1 MTAAGTAMLALP
13 GCFSIFGFN
22 PNQRTRLRRTNRLC
36 QGVKRLNSGGITV
49 RARISD
55 ARTTDSGSKEV
66 GIEGSEFIS
75 DNGGGNLEETDVV
88 VIGAGIGGL
97 CCAGLLA
104 KYGYNVIVCESHDA
118 AGGAAHSFK
127 RQGFEFDSG
136 PSFHAGLSTKPSI
149 NPLKQ
154 VLDALD
160 EEVKCV
166 QYKSWIGYLPEGVF
180 RFTAEK
186 EAYAAEIG
194 RAGGEQAAREW
205 RELEAKMEP
214 FAQAA
219 TGLPA
224 AALRPDP
231 AVLLT
236 AAKFLPG
243 MLPYLPYT
251 GDLLAPFSKMVDQVV
266 KDPFLRRLI
275 DLECFVLSGLLAD
288 STITAEMVTM
298 FTERHREGGT
308 IDYPLGG
315 GGSIIAALVRGLRKF
330 GGRLQLNSQVEQI
343 VIEKGRAVGVNV
355 KTTRGRAKGRSTIRA
370 TKAVISNA
378 SVWDTAKLLPPRDRA
393 SAPFIQRAAATPR
406 TESFVHLHLGIDA
419 TGLPSDLECHHLILN
434 DWEKGVGAPQNVNL
448 VSIPTVFDPS
458 LAPAGHHVVHA
469 YTAGNEPYSIWKGLD
484 RRSPEYASLKEERSQ
499 CLWDAL
505 ERVIPDIRDR
515 VRLKMV
521 GTPLT
526 HERFLRRSEGSY
538 GPAIRAGKATWP
550 GPFSEVPGL
559 LQCGDSTM
567 PGIGVPAVAASGM
580 IAANALV
587 PFWQQISLINQIE
600 AVL

>member
-1 MTAAGTAMLALP
+1 MAAAAMLALP
-13 GCFSIFGFN
+13 GCSSFFGYK
-22 PNQRTRLRRTNRLC
+22 PKPGSLGTGSGRQRQR
-36 QGVKRLNSGGITV
+36 VERLNLGGIIVKAT
-49 RARISD
+49 ISD
-55 ARTTDSGSKEV
+55 AKTTDNDLKQA
-66 GIEGSEFIS
+66 GIEDSEFIS
-75 DNGGGNLEETDVV
+75 DSGGGISQEADVV

-104 KYGYNVIVCESHDA
+104 KYGYKVVVCESHGV

-154 VLDALD
+154 VLDALE

-166 QYKSWIGYLPEGVF
+166 QYKSWIGYLPEGTF
-180 RFTAEK
+180 KFTAEK

-194 RAGGEQAAREW
+194 RAGGERAAREW

-214 FAQAA
+214 LANAA
-219 TGLPA
+219 MGLPA
-224 AALRPDP
+224 TALRPDL
-231 AVLLT
+231 AVVLT
-236 AAKFLPG
+236 AGKFLPG

-251 GDLLAPFSKMVDQVV
+251 ADLLSPFSKIVDQVV

-298 FTERHREGGT
+298 FTERHRKGGT

-315 GGSIIAALVRGLRKF
+315 GGSIIAALVRGLKKF
-330 GGRLQLNSQVEQI
+330 GGKLQLNSHVEQI
-343 VIEKGRAVGVNV
+343 VVENGRAVAVNL
-355 KTTRGRAKGRSTIRA
+355 KTTRGPSKGRSTIRA
-370 TKAVISNA
+370 KKAVISNA
-378 SVWDTAKLLPPRDRA
+378 SVWDTAKLLPPREGVSVPFLKRA
-393 SAPFIQRAAATPR
+393 DATPK

-469 YTAGNEPYSIWKGLD
+469 YTAGNEPYSIWKGMD

-499 CLWDAL
+499 CLWNAL
-505 ERVIPDIRDR
+505 ERIIPDIRGR
-515 VRLKMV
+515 VKLKMV

-526 HERFLRRSEGSY
+526 HERFLRRTEGSY

-559 LQCGDSTM
+559 LHCGDSTL

-587 PFWQQISLINQIE
+587 PFWQQIDLLNQIE